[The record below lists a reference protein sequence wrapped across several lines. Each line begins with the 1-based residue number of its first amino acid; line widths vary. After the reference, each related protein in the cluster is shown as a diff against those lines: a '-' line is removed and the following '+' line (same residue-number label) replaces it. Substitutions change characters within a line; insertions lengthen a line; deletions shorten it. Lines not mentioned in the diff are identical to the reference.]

1 MRHKTRSLIAAALIL
16 LLPVADSANA
26 AVQEARIER
35 VALASGATA
44 RVIKGQ
50 TKGYTYVDYLLH
62 AGAGQTLSVEM
73 KSSNAA
79 NYFNINPPGSE
90 ISMFIGSTSG
100 ARFSGV
106 LPVEGDYTIRVYLM
120 RNAARRKELANY
132 TLTLGLAG
140 QPLMATPAAK
150 DALIAGTPFHASASI
165 VCQPPFA
172 AKETTCEAFVIRRGF
187 DGTATVEIRWGDGLK
202 RRILFVKGQASA
214 SDAPDAISV
223 ARKVDV
229 NVVSLGN
236 SERFDIPDALIFG
249 G

>member
-1 MRHKTRSLIAAALIL
+1 MNKSSSLIASALIL
-16 LLPVADSANA
+16 LLSVAASANA
-26 AVQEARIER
+26 TAPEVRIER
-35 VALASGATA
+35 VDFASGATS

-50 TKGYTYVDYLLH
+50 VKGDHYVDYPLRG
-62 AGAGQTLSVEM
+62 GAGQTLSVEM

-90 ISMFIGSTSG
+90 MSLFIGSTSG
-100 ARFSGV
+100 SRFSGV
-106 LPVEGDYTIRVYLM
+106 LPVEGDYTVRVYLM
-120 RNAARRKELANY
+120 RNAARRNELANY
-132 TLTLGLAG
+132 TLTLGLTG

-150 DALIAGTPFHASASI
+150 DALIPGTPFHAAATI
-165 VCQPPFA
+165 ACAPPLA
-172 AKETTCEAFVIRRGF
+172 ARETTCEAFVIRRGF

-223 ARKVDV
+223 VRKGDV

>member
-1 MRHKTRSLIAAALIL
+1 MNKFSSLIASASIL
-16 LLPVADSANA
+16 LLSIAGGANA
-26 AVQEARIER
+26 AAPEARSER
-35 VALASGATA
+35 VDFASGATS

-50 TKGYTYVDYLLH
+50 VKGFAYVDYPLH

-73 KSSNAA
+73 KSSNAS

-90 ISMFIGSTSG
+90 MSLFIGSTSG
-100 ARFSGV
+100 SRFSGV
-106 LPVEGDYTIRVYLM
+106 LPVEGDYT
-120 RNAARRKELANY
+120 
-132 TLTLGLAG
+132 LTLGLTG
-140 QPLMATPAAK
+140 QLLMATPAAK
-150 DALIAGTPFHASASI
+150 DALIPGTAFHASAKI
-165 VCQPPFA
+165 ACAPPFA

-214 SDAPDAISV
+214 SDAPDAVSV
-223 ARKVDV
+223 VRNGDV
-229 NVVSLGN
+229 NVVSLGS

>member
-1 MRHKTRSLIAAALIL
+1 MNKSSSLIASALIL
-16 LLPVADSANA
+16 LLSVAGSANA
-26 AVQEARIER
+26 AAPEARSER
-35 VALASGATA
+35 VALASGATS

-50 TKGYTYVDYLLH
+50 IKGDHYVDYALRG
-62 AGAGQTLSVEM
+62 GAGQTLSVEM

-100 ARFSGV
+100 SRFSGV
-106 LPVEGDYTIRVYLM
+106 LPVEGDYTVRVYLM
-120 RNAARRKELANY
+120 RNAARRKESGNY
-132 TLTLGLAG
+132 TLTLGLTG
-140 QPLMATPAAK
+140 QPLIATPAAK
-150 DALIAGTPFHASASI
+150 DALIPGTAFHASAKI
-165 VCQPPFA
+165 ACAPPFA

-214 SDAPDAISV
+214 SDAPDAVSV
-223 ARKVDV
+223 VRNGDV
-229 NVVSLGN
+229 NVVSLGS

>member
-1 MRHKTRSLIAAALIL
+1 MNKFRPLIATALIL
-16 LLPVADSANA
+16 LLSVAAGVNA
-26 AVQEARIER
+26 AAPEARSER
-35 VALASGATA
+35 VTLASGATS

-50 TKGYTYVDYLLH
+50 VKGYAYVDYSLRG
-62 AGAGQTLSVEM
+62 GAGQTLSVEM
-73 KSSNAA
+73 KSSNAS

-90 ISMFIGSTSG
+90 MSMFIGSTSG

-106 LPVEGDYTIRVYLM
+106 LPVAGDYTVRVYLM
-120 RNAARRKELANY
+120 RNAARRKESGNY
-132 TLTLGLAG
+132 TLTLGLIG
-140 QPLMATPAAK
+140 EPLTATPAGK
-150 DALIAGTPFHASASI
+150 DALIPGMPFHASAKI
-165 VCQPPFA
+165 ACAPPFA

-214 SDAPDAISV
+214 SDAPDAVSV
-223 ARKVDV
+223 VRNGDV
-229 NVVSLGN
+229 NVVSLGS

>member
-1 MRHKTRSLIAAALIL
+1 MNKFSSLIASASIL
-16 LLPVADSANA
+16 LLSIAGGANA
-26 AVQEARIER
+26 AAPEARSER
-35 VALASGATA
+35 VDFANGATS

-50 TKGYTYVDYLLH
+50 VKGFAYVDYPLH

-73 KSSNAA
+73 KSSNASS
-79 NYFNINPPGSE
+79 YFNINPPGSE
-90 ISMFIGSTSG
+90 MSLFIGSTSG

-106 LPVEGDYTIRVYLM
+106 LPVEGDYTVRVYLM
-120 RNAARRKELANY
+120 RNAARRNESGNY
-132 TLTLGLAG
+132 TLTLGLTG
-140 QPLMATPAAK
+140 QPLIATPALK
-150 DALIAGTPFHASASI
+150 DALIPGTAFHASATI
-165 VCQPPFA
+165 ACAPPFA

-223 ARKVDV
+223 VRQGDV
-229 NVVSLGN
+229 NVVSLGEA
-236 SERFDIPDALIFG
+236 ERFDIPDALIFG

>member
-90 ISMFIGSTSG
+90 MS
-100 ARFSGV
+100 
-106 LPVEGDYTIRVYLM
+106 D
-120 RNAARRKELANY
+120 RK
-132 TLTLGLAG
+132 
-140 QPLMATPAAK
+140 
-150 DALIAGTPFHASASI
+150 
-165 VCQPPFA
+165 
-172 AKETTCEAFVIRRGF
+172 
-187 DGTATVEIRWGDGLK
+187 
-202 RRILFVKGQASA
+202 
-214 SDAPDAISV
+214 SV
-223 ARKVDV
+223 V
-229 NVVSLGN
+229 
-236 SERFDIPDALIFG
+236 
-249 G
+249 